1 MYIPIIKTLK
11 NLLKNKAVLREVMN
25 GHMEETDMLLGDYCD
40 GEKHKSHSVYMV
52 DHSHLQLGIYFDELE
67 LCNPLASRRTKLKIG
82 AFYYT
87 LGNLHP
93 KLRQQTSNIQLL
105 ALVKSSLIKKHA
117 MYVILKHVLK
127 DFKIL
132 EQGVNFYQIN
142 RPLKACVTVFSA
154 DNLGSQEIGAWF

>member
-1 MYIPIIKTLK
+1 
-11 NLLKNKAVLREVMN
+11 
-25 GHMEETDMLLGDYCD
+25 ML
-40 GEKHKSHSVYMV
+40 
-52 DHSHLQLGIYFDELE
+52 
-67 LCNPLASRRTKLKIG
+67 G

-132 EQGVNFYQIN
+132 EQVYNI
-142 RPLKACVTVFSA
+142 VFVMAFVIISVGCKLLS
-154 DNLGSQEIGAWF
+154 NQSSIEGMCHCIFS